1 MRECREACSE
11 LSGFLFDFCTDV
23 VLAELMN
30 LVGDVPYFILKWV
43 MHLPRSN
50 ICLSGNTRGLVKQ
63 VDRDVIELIST
74 SYKFILEKVYLTC
87 LQKIREFK
95 KFQKTYPSFGSLTLF
110 PNYVF

>member
-50 ICLSGNTRGLVKQ
+50 ICLSGNTRGFVKQ

-87 LQKIREFK
+87 LQKIRDNSKNSK
-95 KFQKTYPSFGSLTLF
+95 KLILPLSHAFS
-110 PNYVF
+110 